1 MVIKLNL
8 INSNFSHHRLDN
20 SVYFFRNDYGS
31 HLSEKSFHKPSK
43 GWNFVHNWEKYIFIE
58 TNRWKYHTVNSLNY
72 KRNWSIDA

>member
-43 GWNFVHNWEKYIFIE
+43 GWNFVHIGKNTFSLKRTDGNIIQL
-58 TNRWKYHTVNSLNY
+58 TV
-72 KRNWSIDA
+72 